1 MEISEEHQQCVVPA
15 LCQVTSV
22 MSDSATLPTVA
33 RQDPLSTGF
42 SRQEYWGGLPF
53 PSPGDLPNPGIE
65 PMSLMSP
72 ELAGG
77 FFTTSTTWEA
87 LGPCIGHTQLR
98 TQSPS
103 RKGGSEIIRAKA
115 ALLPIMFL
123 VPHKCS
129 ELRTLGGKLNLCSI
143 QKRYPLYLCAI
154 NHFHMVRWLD
164 NGDQLVKTFAYPV
177 RSN

>member
-33 RQDPLSTGF
+33 RQAPLSTGF

-77 FFTTSTTWEA
+77 FFPISTTWEV
-87 LGPCIGHTQLR
+87 LETW
-98 TQSPS
+98 TTS
-103 RKGGSEIIRAKA
+103 
-115 ALLPIMFL
+115 
-123 VPHKCS
+123 
-129 ELRTLGGKLNLCSI
+129 
-143 QKRYPLYLCAI
+143 
-154 NHFHMVRWLD
+154 
-164 NGDQLVKTFAYPV
+164 
-177 RSN
+177 